1 MAESAARAGY
11 AVTTLDA
18 FGDLDQHGGVH
29 ALSLPRDFGV
39 AFSADAAARVA
50 TDIAYDA
57 VAYLS
62 PFENHSHAVA
72 RLASGGALWGN
83 TPSALE
89 RVRDPV
95 VLANTLTRAGLV
107 APDVRDGDAPP
118 SSDDAADRW
127 LVKPRASG
135 GGHGVHRWQPGDVV
149 PPTSYLQ
156 RFVDGVPGSIV
167 FVAARGRCVPLGLT
181 HQLVGD
187 DAFGAAGF
195 RYCGNILAPAGD
207 AVFAQDG
214 DPLAAARELA
224 GTVTRELDLVGVNG
238 IDFIARDGIP
248 FAIEVNPRYS
258 ASMELVEQAYGVSV
272 FAAHAAACRHGE
284 LPAFDLERARTTGS
298 AYGKAIVFSRHD
310 VTCGDTRPWLTDS
323 TVRDVPHPEE
333 CIHSG
338 RPVCTV
344 FAHGATVA
352 ECRVSLVRRAEAV
365 YGALE
370 SWAGAAV

>member
-18 FGDLDQHGGVH
+18 FGDLDQHAGVH

-72 RLASGGALWGN
+72 RMASEGALWGN

-89 RVRDPV
+89 RVRDPM

-118 SSDDAADRW
+118 SDDAADAW

-156 RFVDGVPGSIV
+156 RFVDGVPASIV
-167 FVAARGRCVPLGLT
+167 FVAARGQCVPLGLT
-181 HQLVGD
+181 YQMVGD
-187 DAFGAAGF
+187 GAFGAAGF

-207 AVFAQDG
+207 AAFAQDH
-214 DPLAAARELA
+214 DLLAAARELA
-224 GTVTRELDLVGVNG
+224 ATVTRELDLVGING

-258 ASMELVEQAYGVSV
+258 APMELVEEAYGVSV
-272 FAAHAAACRHGE
+272 FAAHAAACQHGE
-284 LPAFDLERARTTGS
+284 LPAFDLERARTTGR

-310 VTCGDTRPWLTDS
+310 ITCGDTRPWLTDA

-333 CIHSG
+333 RIRSG

-344 FAHGATVA
+344 FAHGASVA
-352 ECRVSLVRRAEAV
+352 ECHASLVRRAEVV